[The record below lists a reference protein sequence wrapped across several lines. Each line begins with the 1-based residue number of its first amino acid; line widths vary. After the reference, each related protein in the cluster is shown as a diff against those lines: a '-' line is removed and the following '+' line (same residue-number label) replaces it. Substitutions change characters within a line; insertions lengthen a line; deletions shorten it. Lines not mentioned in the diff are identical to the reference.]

1 MRRPNTTQPFSC
13 VTCEV
18 EIGGAPTFHLGL
30 AFCCAG
36 CAADG
41 PCICSYDRE
50 PTGTSRVRHC
60 LDIADPLA
68 LPKLAPK
75 SAVGTSRR

>member
-1 MRRPNTTQPFSC
+1 MRPTSTTQPFSC

-18 EIGGAPTFHLGL
+18 PIGGAPTFHLGL
-30 AFCCAG
+30 PFCCAG

-50 PTGTSRVRHC
+50 PAGASRVRHC
-60 LDIADPLA
+60 LDVADPVA
-68 LPKLAPK
+68 VPKPAPK
-75 SAVGTSRR
+75 SAVAAARR